1 MITKPT
7 KTQKTPA
14 AKPRTIEELDLQFKT
29 DMADIARMHKASEAE
44 RKSEHKKAMARL
56 DKEHARLDKELVRL
70 DKGSAERES
79 AHEEEM
85 ARLDKKSAEREA
97 AHEEE
102 MARLDKKSA
111 ERKAAHE
118 EEMARLDKE
127 LARLD
132 REYVAAKEERLK
144 AEARLKEVE
153 KEIGAFNDG
162 TVLEEDIFHALLES
176 RTICGIRL
184 DSVLYDMKAGSDGQ
198 FDVVGFNGKYVVVIE
213 VKRTLKTEDAARF
226 AKKQKPVFERTFA
239 SIIGKKEVLGAMVY
253 RRANKKAKAAAL
265 DNGLLLIQSVGK
277 KKLHQI
283 TSAT

>member
-44 RKSEHKKAMARL
+44 RKSEEAKTKAAHEKAMARL
-56 DKEHARLDKELVRL
+56 DKESAEREAAHKKEMARLDKEL
-70 DKGSAERES
+70 
-79 AHEEEM
+79 
-85 ARLDKKSAEREA
+85 ARLDKKSAERKS